1 MNVNYESDLTE
12 EEEGIIEKQL
22 HAPEVSANTNK
33 PNAPVK
39 VINQ

>member
-22 HAPEVSANTNK
+22 HAPQVGSNANKAGNTL
-33 PNAPVK
+33 K
-39 VINQ
+39 VGNH

>member
-22 HAPEVSANTNK
+22 HAPEGGTNANK
-33 PNAPVK
+33 GNATLK
-39 VINQ
+39 VGNH

>member
-22 HAPEVSANTNK
+22 HAPEVCINANK
-33 PNAPVK
+33 PNAPIK
-39 VINQ
+39 VSNQ

>member
-22 HAPEVSANTNK
+22 HAPEVGSNANKTSAK
-33 PNAPVK
+33 LK
-39 VINQ
+39 VNSQ

>member
-22 HAPEVSANTNK
+22 HAPESGANANKGSATLKISNH
-33 PNAPVK
+33 
-39 VINQ
+39 

>member
-22 HAPEVSANTNK
+22 HAPQVDNNGNKASATL
-33 PNAPVK
+33 K
-39 VINQ
+39 VGNH